1 MTTTTTTKTTTNSI
15 TEDTTL
21 GELAVHLAKNGVQL
35 CQVSIMPDGSRQC
48 DLADHEWARGHG
60 SATTIEDAIDLALA
74 NLREQL
80 ALLAGADPNN
90 PVSLD
95 K

>member
-1 MTTTTTTKTTTNSI
+1 MTTTNSI
-15 TEDTTL
+15 TEYTTI

-35 CQVSIMPDGSRQC
+35 CQVSIMPDGTRRC
-48 DLADHEWARGHG
+48 DLADHAWARGHG
-60 SATTIEDAIDLALA
+60 SGATIEDAIDAALA
-74 NLREQL
+74 DLREQL